1 MSMFTETND
10 DATTGS
16 MEGAS
21 RGPHLGFGEAFS
33 AAYDAQAQGN
43 SVLAVSTAFEKAEA
57 EQARKI
63 EALGGKAP
71 RLNQA
76 DTLAEKQARGFDPYG
91 DVARTLADG
100 GDERT
105 TALLNKADAGL
116 EALRAQYPDAGI
128 KSYREMFDGV
138 KQSAQDAEKRWS
150 GAQTTTLGSVGGF
163 LGGAVASLDPRT
175 DPYNFAT
182 LPLAGGG
189 ASVAGRIAAQAGIQ
203 GATEAVNQ
211 FSGVQDNRKL
221 LGLKDESAAGSI
233 AASAV
238 GGALFQ
244 GAGEGLAAGA
254 KKLFPRWF
262 RDVPGDPAPPV
273 PAPEAP
279 RLPLSEPA
287 AAPRLIDGVPE
298 DQFLHSIARTNF
310 DAFNT
315 LLERDRAANPDVLGA
330 TRIGR
335 ARSVLDLD
343 HVGATLDDWR
353 GPLPSD
359 VRAST
364 AGTPDAPER
373 YTFDIAGP
381 DSVDAR
387 ARAVD
392 PDTFTLFDRVKTQA
406 ESFRQQIAAADDRA
420 VAANRGALD
429 TVEATL
435 AAKQDQLS
443 RARSAKTQDRLNAEI
458 ADLAQQRD
466 GLARDPGSTSAE
478 LRAELVKIDEQMRDL
493 APVVSRAYAAAKG
506 ALSAEADSDA
516 ARFLR
521 DLARSA
527 PRIFPETERAAAAME
542 QARPAPPLPP
552 RTVVD
557 EVPIIASRP
566 AATADLGP
574 KADAADKLAAV
585 MKQVEAERDTS
596 TDAFRA
602 SIAKVIDPERLPDL
616 PSVPPGHVRMFHGG
630 SAPRPGETRWTNPAF
645 EYARDYRRGDAPNEV
660 FYVDVP
666 ENHPALQRAIPAED
680 LPHVGGQKAQRY
692 LNSELPADLAVK
704 MQAVTP
710 PDVLRLPSGKTL
722 HLDNDRVPSLDGTR
736 EVTVREY
743 LDEIRQDEEA
753 LQGVSTC
760 ARAK

>member
-1 MSMFTETND
+1 MFTETNQ
-10 DATTGS
+10 DAATGS
-16 MEGAS
+16 PEGVS
-21 RGPHLGFGEAFS
+21 LGPRLGFGEAFS

-57 EQARKI
+57 DQARKI

-91 DVARTLADG
+91 DVARALADG

-105 TALLNKADAGL
+105 TALLTKADAGL
-116 EALRAQYPDAGI
+116 DALRAQYPDAGI
-128 KSYREMFDGV
+128 KNYREMFEGV
-138 KQSAQDAEKRWS
+138 RQSAQAAEKRWG
-150 GAQTTTLGSVGGF
+150 GAQTSIGGAVGGF
-163 LGGAVASLDPRT
+163 LGGALASMDPRT

-189 ASVAGRIAAQAGIQ
+189 ASVASRVAAQAAIQ
-203 GATEAVNQ
+203 GGTEAVNQ
-211 FSGVQDNRKL
+211 FTGVQANRKL
-221 LGLKDESAAGSI
+221 LGLKEEGAAGSI

-244 GAGEGLAAGA
+244 GVGEAAMAGA
-254 KKLFPRWF
+254 KRLFPNSRWF
-262 RDVPGDPAPPV
+262 RDAPNDPAPPV
-273 PAPEAP
+273 PEPEAP
-279 RLPLSEPA
+279 RLPGVDPVTVA
-287 AAPRLIDGVPE
+287 AAPEAPRLIDGVTE

-330 TRIGR
+330 TRVGR
-335 ARSVLDLD
+335 ARSALDLA
-343 HVGATLDDWR
+343 HVGRTLDDWR
-353 GPLPSD
+353 GPVASD
-359 VRAST
+359 IRAST

-373 YTFDIAGP
+373 YTFAERTP
-381 DSVDAR
+381 DTVEAR

-392 PDTFTLFDRVKTQA
+392 PDTFNVFDRAQAQA

-458 ADLAQQRD
+458 AELAQQRD
-466 GLARDPGSTSAE
+466 GLARDTGVTSAE

-493 APVVSRAYAAAKG
+493 APVVSRAFAAAKG
-506 ALSAEADSDA
+506 AISAEADSDA
-516 ARFLR
+516 GRFLR
-521 DLARSA
+521 DIARSA
-527 PRIFPETERAAAAME
+527 PRIFPETERVAATLE
-542 QARPAPPLPP
+542 QARPRTPEPPA
-552 RTVVD
+552 TVTD
-557 EVPIIASRP
+557 AVPIIASRP

-602 SIAKVIDPERLPDL
+602 GIARTLAAEGDP
-616 PSVPPGHVRMFHGG
+616 
-630 SAPRPGETRWTNPAF
+630 
-645 EYARDYRRGDAPNEV
+645 
-660 FYVDVP
+660 
-666 ENHPALQRAIPAED
+666 
-680 LPHVGGQKAQRY
+680 
-692 LNSELPADLAVK
+692 
-704 MQAVTP
+704 
-710 PDVLRLPSGKTL
+710 VLRLGSGKTL
-722 HLDNDRVPSLDGTR
+722 HLDNDRVPSLDGSR
-736 EVTVREY
+736 EVTVRQY